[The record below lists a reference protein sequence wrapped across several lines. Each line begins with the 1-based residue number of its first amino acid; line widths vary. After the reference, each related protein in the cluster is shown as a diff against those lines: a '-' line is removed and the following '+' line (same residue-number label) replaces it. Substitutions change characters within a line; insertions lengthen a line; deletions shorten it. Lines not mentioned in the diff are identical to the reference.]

1 MSSGSDSI
9 PLKKKCFDIDL
20 QSAKFMSLKS
30 ILALF
35 MLFLFVVSDIYT
47 NSILCNFKGALQER
61 NPTNFG
67 IIIQGV
73 SLVIL
78 FILANY
84 LIASQIV

>member
-20 QSAKFMSLKS
+20 QSIKFMSLKS

-47 NSILCNFKGALQER
+47 NSILCNFKAHYKR